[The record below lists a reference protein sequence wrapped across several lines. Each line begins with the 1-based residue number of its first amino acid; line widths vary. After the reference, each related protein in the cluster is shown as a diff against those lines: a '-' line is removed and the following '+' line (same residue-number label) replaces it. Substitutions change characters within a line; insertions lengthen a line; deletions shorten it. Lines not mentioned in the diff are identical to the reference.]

1 MNIVPQI
8 AAPIPKESKYRWC
21 VEGTSLML
29 CGRTHAS
36 KQTPND
42 PKKIAR
48 ILCFC
53 LRFSFSLLL
62 PSIPFSSSTSFVF
75 CSLPV
80 SWFSMSPSTSPDFGC
95 RVESK
100 NPGGCLFCCFHVL
113 AATLAPKNARP
124 GAQQLRATNQM
135 GLEMTTLEIHL
146 CRALKH
152 KKCQKCVVN
161 HLRCDYDGKIL
172 SENIG

>member
-100 NPGGCLFCCFHVL
+100 KSRGLSFLLFPCFGCNFG
-113 AATLAPKNARP
+113 AKKSARGRAPSSWEPQIKWDLKW
-124 GAQQLRATNQM
+124 QLWKFISAE
-135 GLEMTTLEIHL
+135 L
-146 CRALKH
+146 
-152 KKCQKCVVN
+152 
-161 HLRCDYDGKIL
+161 
-172 SENIG
+172 